1 MDCNDNAAQ
10 RRMHPASLVTLATES
25 KKTWNGVSQANG
37 GGSHGVKTSADEP
50 IGSQTLR
57 PWNVDNGLPTVTD
70 QQANVKC
77 ADDNS
82 QCSKALL
89 TWKDLSPT
97 HVKCTNGVPGDSETE
112 PPVQESDQQKVVIS
126 WGQKHS
132 PNQDDSSGSPNS
144 VITWKQLSPTK
155 QTRNAFGF
163 SSPESSDSDTVR
175 HYSPRGSRSAPP
187 MQESSSDASVASP
200 THGVRSSGAGSDGST
215 YLPSPEDG
223 FSNDYFYDEDFS
235 VQFDTNLKDSLL
247 ETVPSEGVSTPSI
260 LEFSDTMTIDVNEAS
275 STVDGSIRASQYE
288 SELSAS
294 EHNSVDMSTSE
305 REMMCSSDM
314 LQISDGPLF
323 TPTPTNEMPSHI
335 STDSLDKG
343 ARAMTG
349 SASTSDTSK
358 FQVDCGTKKEL
369 YMLSFFSHRGKQT
382 TSLASVMSQ
391 GSWSSDQQ
399 GSRSQSNCTSQ
410 DDMEGSISAS
420 LQTHVDLGNHRSS
433 TRHSGQSRTAPAP
446 CRSHS
451 ENSGMNRRH
460 MTSQA
465 TSTESIEGAD
475 KQGRLTSWRNVKQ
488 RRKLSAN
495 SSQDTATKE
504 KSTSKSMPDL
514 YMQNWLEKM
523 SGCLEVTSSQDT
535 GSDESAAEMLRGS
548 ATSLV
553 EIYQKMRTDRLSDQ
567 NLGEGN
573 MLSSEGKD
581 SVFSDQGG
589 AEDKP
594 STLPQRP
601 MKLPPRFYTYSS
613 ESETSTDIRQRKFP
627 GHMDQKFTGV
637 QTSPQTSEPGGYKR
651 GHTLPRT
658 YKRSLSSPARCL
670 HACPSAFSLSGTE
683 RETQC
688 PAQFL
693 ADPVTPWQGTKNFSA
708 QFPPNTRDCG
718 IQTSSPDRQLLS
730 DKQMQTSPDRPCE
743 AFPCL
748 KHPPSPESQKVPSPQ
763 PSPTR
768 LSRSAQVRRPPDCED
783 GARRC
788 ALIRP
793 HSIGPI
799 GQEEERRFPTYD
811 AVVPRCNLREKRGSS
826 LSPSRRNTQSFY
838 SHRSLPDLSF
848 LTDRSPTSSPV
859 HPVPTEPSSCPTS
872 SSPSK
877 PVFFTP
883 RVGGVTNPCGGIS
896 PKVPQNFHPLPYY
909 PNLQQHVCMHPGE
922 VVEGLNIEV
931 APQRQARHSRASR
944 SESGR
949 KSGTGHAPQSAS
961 SSSGFSTSS
970 TSSGIDPGYH
980 DNRHSP
986 PMADQFPAGCH
997 VWDSRHKFIE
1007 TDGGCVYYH
1016 SLPNHLPPSFICEEE
1031 KMDFYSCMCVK
1042 PSVQETKMYAYK
1054 YERFP
1059 ETHQSYLPS
1068 KSRQSL
1074 PPEGPAQDGGQELIL
1089 EEHSSSSGLG
1099 TTDDMYS
1106 VHENESSSSPE
1117 NGSNPD
1123 RMSKNFCASGAT
1135 EAACTVLAS
1144 NGVVLRRGRNW
1155 HHADQGSS
1163 ETDSQ
1168 RGSSDNLS
1176 GGNSSGSGGEDRKPL
1191 KSCLRRRKLERR
1203 CRSMSLSDPF
1213 RLYEG
1218 YFTPG
1223 ARVKTNHRHSYACDG
1238 HPLYVDCLY
1247 ENLDSSQFADMMD
1260 WYRTTYMQDVHLPL
1274 TARQCACG
1282 GDAPDVMRPEKTP
1295 SGDLA
1300 KIASGSGTF
1309 GETQSSEANDDSME
1323 RKEKRKSVS
1332 FASEVSFHSPL
1343 PSPQCS
1349 PKRQQSTSPVAGKPS
1364 SASQGQTT
1372 PKQVP
1377 HPGPWAVDSSPKGVP
1392 VPSAPLHVHVASDED
1407 SSIDAPPSE
1416 FAVLSP
1422 EGWERATTLTQMS
1435 RVWRRR
1441 EVIYLSDICRAAEA
1455 LVAHFSQSK
1464 GPFDKLRLGNSVD
1477 TPEVGHLVLSQLCPA
1492 IARIIS
1498 DGLKPYMSGLH
1509 VFGRIQVTVWR
1520 VAEVSAE
1527 LGPSTRAVHDL
1538 VKDVR
1543 NRSDLVSMRQ
1553 KFEAFIFGLLNLRLL
1568 DFWMGYTRH
1577 KDKVVGK
1584 LYEADSILCLSHT
1597 SLQRAFDE
1605 MLVSLQPL
1613 AILPFQLDTSFVVAY
1628 HTNKLQGGTL
1638 SVTGQ
1643 EESHVNNPDGHLVLK
1658 SSVKGEITSG
1668 GMEHSQLPASNKT
1681 SWSWLGGSYMSNTLP
1696 RAKSLVS
1703 NMAQQWSPKVSRLHN
1718 RAVRSLTMLSSGS
1731 STSSVGPVAG
1741 SQDKLEQCLPGTKG
1755 ELFVKSQSVDS
1766 SSSGSACAYTKPESS
1781 SERDLGSLQNLPQGN
1796 LTSDEDSQT
1805 ESSHGMSRFATKLY
1819 HLAAGKIEGVVPVY
1833 RRDVTEY
1840 YFEGDSDNGGTPRV
1854 QTPGTESSCSSS
1866 DVHSPVQTWRDVRR
1880 TPVAGN
1886 QGVIPPPKPPRTLLA
1901 QHANKPTSASMN
1913 SLVSPSSASSMAS
1926 SPSKSKNSFD
1936 LIRLFDKLLLP
1947 TGSKQQQQLQEKDCD
1962 VRPQKPKRWSWTP
1975 LGNGEALRDIDVVS
1989 DHYGTVSTFKS
2000 ESPKPPSSR
2009 IPANPEIPKTVTE
2022 KVAEAKKS
2030 SNQITL
2036 ADGPVLTLPPSAPP
2050 KPESPA
2056 GSLVGA
2062 VGCYSGIVESEKLTL
2077 SLTFDSCASS
2087 RFNEVDGNANIV
2099 RSMEKIPVHS
2109 CSGANSKCERSSSS
2123 SNRSASSAQSTNQ
2136 QSTSSHVPQSSTTQM
2151 LRNTTEGSS
2160 SDSDQSKSSSSS
2172 DQSETSTPSGA
2183 ASETTTEKFKMPE
2196 YRYVETRNEQL
2207 VADGENHM
2215 TYAAGEFLEVLA
2227 QLDSDWLFCASG
2239 KKEGLVKLSDVRP
2252 VSEGE
2257 LFSNLH
2263 SDFYN

>member
-1 MDCNDNAAQ
+1 M
-10 RRMHPASLVTLATES
+10 
-25 KKTWNGVSQANG
+25 SQPNV
-37 GGSHGVKTSADEP
+37 GGSHGVTTSVDQP

-57 PWNVDNGLPTVTD
+57 PWNVDNGLPAVTD

-82 QCSKALL
+82 QCTNALL

-97 HVKCTNGVPGDSETE
+97 HAKCTDAVSGDPETAS
-112 PPVQESDQQKVVIS
+112 PVQENDPRKVLIS
-126 WGQKHS
+126 WGQKPS
-132 PNQDDSSGSPNS
+132 PSQDESCGSPSS

-175 HYSPRGSRSAPP
+175 HYSPRGSSSAPP

-200 THGVRSSGAGSDGST
+200 THGARSSGAGSDGST

-323 TPTPTNEMPSHI
+323 TPTPTNEIPSHI

-349 SASTSDTSK
+349 SASTTDTSK
-358 FQVDCGTKKEL
+358 FHVDCGTKKEL

-410 DDMEGSISAS
+410 DDMEASISAS
-420 LQTHVDLGNHRSS
+420 LQTHVDFGNSRPSA
-433 TRHSGQSRTAPAP
+433 RHSGHSKTAPAP
-446 CRSHS
+446 SRSHS
-451 ENSGMNRRH
+451 ENSCMNRRH
-460 MTSQA
+460 MASQA
-465 TSTESIEGAD
+465 TSTESIEGTD
-475 KQGRLTSWRNVKQ
+475 KHGKLTSWRNVKQ

-495 SSQDTATKE
+495 SGHDTRTKE
-504 KSTSKSMPDL
+504 KSKSKSMPDL

-523 SGCLEVTSSQDT
+523 SGCLEVTSSQDA
-535 GSDESAAEMLRGS
+535 GSDDSAAEMLRGS

-553 EIYQKMRTDRLSDQ
+553 EIYQKMKTDRLSDQ

-581 SVFSDQGG
+581 SVFSDQDAGE
-589 AEDKP
+589 AKP
-594 STLPQRP
+594 TTLPQTP
-601 MKLPPRFYTYSS
+601 MKLSPRFYTYSS
-613 ESETSTDIRQRKFP
+613 ESETSTDIRQRKLLGF
-627 GHMDQKFTGV
+627 MDQKFTGV
-637 QTSPQTSEPGGYKR
+637 QTSPQTSEPGGYKH
-651 GHTLPRT
+651 GHTLPRA

-670 HACPSAFSLSGTE
+670 HACQSGFALSGTE
-683 RETQC
+683 KETQC

-693 ADPVTPWQGTKNFSA
+693 TNPVTPWQGTKNFSA

-718 IQTSSPDRQLLS
+718 IQTSSPNRQLLS
-730 DKQMQTSPDRPCE
+730 DKQMQTSPDKPREP
-743 AFPCL
+743 FPCP

-763 PSPTR
+763 SSPTR
-768 LSRSAQVRRPPDCED
+768 LSRSAQVRQPPESED
-783 GARRC
+783 WPRRC

-799 GQEEERRFPTYD
+799 CDEEERRFPTYD
-811 AVVPRCNLREKRGSS
+811 AVVPRCNLREKRGTS
-826 LSPSRRNTQSFY
+826 LSPSRPNAQSFY

-872 SSPSK
+872 SSSSSK

-883 RVGGVTNPCGGIS
+883 RVGGVSNHCGGGA
-896 PKVPQNFHPLPYY
+896 PTKVPQNFHPFPCH
-909 PNLQQHVCMHPGE
+909 PNLQQHVCMLQGE
-922 VVEGLNIEV
+922 VVEELN
-931 APQRQARHSRASR
+931 APQRQARNSRGKR

-986 PMADQFPAGCH
+986 PMAEQFPAGCH

-1059 ETHQSYLPS
+1059 EAHQNYLPS

-1074 PPEGPAQDGGQELIL
+1074 PTDGPAQDGGQELIS
-1089 EEHSSSSGLG
+1089 EEHSASSGLG

-1117 NGSNPD
+1117 NGSNTD
-1123 RMSKNFCASGAT
+1123 RISKNFCVTGAT

-1155 HHADQGSS
+1155 QHIDQGSS
-1163 ETDSQ
+1163 ETDSP

-1218 YFTPG
+1218 YFTQGP
-1223 ARVKTNHRHSYACDG
+1223 RVKTNHRHSYACDG

-1247 ENLDSSQFADMMD
+1247 ENLDSSQFADMME

-1274 TARQCACG
+1274 AARQCACAA
-1282 GDAPDVMRPEKTP
+1282 DAPVLMRADKTP

-1300 KIASGSGTF
+1300 KITSGSGTF
-1309 GETQSSEANDDSME
+1309 GESQSNEANDDSME
-1323 RKEKRKSVS
+1323 KKEKRKSVS

-1349 PKRQQSTSPVAGKPS
+1349 PKRQQSASPVGGKPS
-1364 SASQGQTT
+1364 SSSHDQAT

-1377 HPGPWAVDSSPKGVP
+1377 HPGMWTGDSSPKG
-1392 VPSAPLHVHVASDED
+1392 
-1407 SSIDAPPSE
+1407 
-1416 FAVLSP
+1416 
-1422 EGWERATTLTQMS
+1422 
-1435 RVWRRR
+1435 
-1441 EVIYLSDICRAAEA
+1441 
-1455 LVAHFSQSK
+1455 K
-1464 GPFDKLRLGNSVD
+1464 
-1477 TPEVGHLVLSQLCPA
+1477 
-1492 IARIIS
+1492 
-1498 DGLKPYMSGLH
+1498 
-1509 VFGRIQVTVWR
+1509 
-1520 VAEVSAE
+1520 
-1527 LGPSTRAVHDL
+1527 TR
-1538 VKDVR
+1538 
-1543 NRSDLVSMRQ
+1543 
-1553 KFEAFIFGLLNLRLL
+1553 
-1568 DFWMGYTRH
+1568 
-1577 KDKVVGK
+1577 
-1584 LYEADSILCLSHT
+1584 
-1597 SLQRAFDE
+1597 
-1605 MLVSLQPL
+1605 
-1613 AILPFQLDTSFVVAY
+1613 
-1628 HTNKLQGGTL
+1628 
-1638 SVTGQ
+1638 
-1643 EESHVNNPDGHLVLK
+1643 
-1658 SSVKGEITSG
+1658 
-1668 GMEHSQLPASNKT
+1668 
-1681 SWSWLGGSYMSNTLP
+1681 
-1696 RAKSLVS
+1696 
-1703 NMAQQWSPKVSRLHN
+1703 
-1718 RAVRSLTMLSSGS
+1718 
-1731 STSSVGPVAG
+1731 
-1741 SQDKLEQCLPGTKG
+1741 
-1755 ELFVKSQSVDS
+1755 
-1766 SSSGSACAYTKPESS
+1766 
-1781 SERDLGSLQNLPQGN
+1781 
-1796 LTSDEDSQT
+1796 
-1805 ESSHGMSRFATKLY
+1805 
-1819 HLAAGKIEGVVPVY
+1819 
-1833 RRDVTEY
+1833 
-1840 YFEGDSDNGGTPRV
+1840 
-1854 QTPGTESSCSSS
+1854 
-1866 DVHSPVQTWRDVRR
+1866 
-1880 TPVAGN
+1880 
-1886 QGVIPPPKPPRTLLA
+1886 
-1901 QHANKPTSASMN
+1901 
-1913 SLVSPSSASSMAS
+1913 
-1926 SPSKSKNSFD
+1926 
-1936 LIRLFDKLLLP
+1936 
-1947 TGSKQQQQLQEKDCD
+1947 
-1962 VRPQKPKRWSWTP
+1962 
-1975 LGNGEALRDIDVVS
+1975 
-1989 DHYGTVSTFKS
+1989 
-2000 ESPKPPSSR
+2000 
-2009 IPANPEIPKTVTE
+2009 
-2022 KVAEAKKS
+2022 
-2030 SNQITL
+2030 
-2036 ADGPVLTLPPSAPP
+2036 
-2050 KPESPA
+2050 
-2056 GSLVGA
+2056 
-2062 VGCYSGIVESEKLTL
+2062 
-2077 SLTFDSCASS
+2077 
-2087 RFNEVDGNANIV
+2087 
-2099 RSMEKIPVHS
+2099 
-2109 CSGANSKCERSSSS
+2109 
-2123 SNRSASSAQSTNQ
+2123 
-2136 QSTSSHVPQSSTTQM
+2136 
-2151 LRNTTEGSS
+2151 
-2160 SDSDQSKSSSSS
+2160 
-2172 DQSETSTPSGA
+2172 
-2183 ASETTTEKFKMPE
+2183 
-2196 YRYVETRNEQL
+2196 
-2207 VADGENHM
+2207 
-2215 TYAAGEFLEVLA
+2215 
-2227 QLDSDWLFCASG
+2227 
-2239 KKEGLVKLSDVRP
+2239 
-2252 VSEGE
+2252 
-2257 LFSNLH
+2257 
-2263 SDFYN
+2263 